1 MCSCASLGV
10 FLPHLCTKC
19 ALLQLFCIPFP
30 FFPLC
35 FSHLSLFPSF
45 CVFCFFLSCF
55 FFFLLRAFLFPFAVS
70 KPLQLHAQ
78 PLTLMRSDTRRSRPQ
93 TSVPRSPKCL
103 SLPTS
108 HVSTSRAFSLTNVPN
123 SCCQSS
129 AASGVTPAADGPL
142 WRDLHGVWSPRVPRP
157 CRPHHLLSAPT
168 SPCNIVDVHVNKAT
182 RKNPRCCVFS
192 SKRSSPQN
200 TATTTKQHKEEKKTG
215 TNEISKQ
222 NAVSCQ
228 GREKERSPAAPPHSR
243 APATSP
249 TMRAV
254 VEPLPSRTVSSTR
267 PSASTSSSSSSSLAP
282 SAPPTPSSITASPSS
297 ASSSSSSS

>member
-1 MCSCASLGV
+1 MCTPA
-10 FLPHLCTKC
+10 T
-19 ALLQLFCIPFP
+19 LLHPFFP
-30 FFPLC
+30 FF
-35 FSHLSLFPSF
+35 LFAFLTCLFFHPSVFFVSF
-45 CVFCFFLSCF
+45 CLAL
-55 FFFLLRAFLFPFAVS
+55 FFLLRAFLFPFALS

-168 SPCNIVDVHVNKAT
+168 SPCNIVDVRVNKAT

-267 PSASTSSSSSSSLAP
+267 PSASTSSSSSSLAP